1 MTSGILSQMTATLTC
16 LAAGQNAEDR
26 CDEKKYSKNES
37 EKTIIR
43 YSSQTSAILRVK
55 RLCFKRVSGRTTS
68 EIFLVAASILLAFA
82 LSALTSLGW
91 FLVFLVAYGVYLDR
105 RRTARRRS
113 VSGTRISPFVSLSP
127 SLAFVVFSLAFGA
140 MFIGENVA
148 TGISVVAVPFLF
160 GVYAAYRFFRPLV
173 GQVFAT
179 LTLTTAAFWHEHI
192 NGNRSFCRSV
202 GAYELS
208 KTWCGRAQ
216 T

>member
-1 MTSGILSQMTATLTC
+1 MVDTGNPRYFDNDFGNPAGTLLNPSKSSEKAMSSVGTPMFSSAILTQMTATLTC

-113 VSGTRISPFVSLSP
+113 VSGTRISP
-127 SLAFVVFSLAFGA
+127 
-140 MFIGENVA
+140 
-148 TGISVVAVPFLF
+148 
-160 GVYAAYRFFRPLV
+160 
-173 GQVFAT
+173 
-179 LTLTTAAFWHEHI
+179 
-192 NGNRSFCRSV
+192 
-202 GAYELS
+202 
-208 KTWCGRAQ
+208 
-216 T
+216 